1 MHGCSWT
8 HAVLLLLAFPLA
20 GAQPWARCVSSSAN
34 YSAGS
39 TYEANLLSLVYALQQ
54 NASSSPYLF
63 ASGSLGSVYGLMLCR
78 GDISLTDCYDC
89 GNLARRDAQ
98 TACRRRIR
106 DVALCYNQCYV
117 RLSDKN
123 FLASTDNSGLLYLY
137 GGNLSSS
144 DVAGYNRAVTSL
156 LNATV
161 QYAVDNSTRLFA
173 TGEWVGPD
181 PGFSHIYSVAQC
193 AADLS
198 PALCRSCLQD
208 LVGQWWRIFQP
219 NWSGA
224 RIAGSRC
231 TLRSEVGPFY
241 SGAPMLVL
249 PTKAATPPPPGPAP
263 TAAPGIRGGML
274 TTNSLLFRKHDTD
287 LQTHTTNWHTRLTS
301 TNISGRLNSRN

>member
-1 MHGCSWT
+1 
-8 HAVLLLLAFPLA
+8 
-20 GAQPWARCVSSSAN
+20 
-34 YSAGS
+34 
-39 TYEANLLSLVYALQQ
+39 
-54 NASSSPYLF
+54 
-63 ASGSLGSVYGLMLCR
+63 MLCR

-208 LVGQWWRIFQP
+208 LVGQWWTIFQP
-219 NWSGA
+219 NWSGP

-263 TAAPGIRGGML
+263 TAAPAMRGGML
-274 TTNSLLFRKHDTD
+274 TTNSLLF
-287 LQTHTTNWHTRLTS
+287 
-301 TNISGRLNSRN
+301 

>member
-8 HAVLLLLAFPLA
+8 HAVLLLLALPLA
-20 GAQPWARCVSSSAN
+20 GAQPWARCDSSSAN

-39 TYEANLLSLVYALQQ
+39 TYEANLLNLVYTLQR
-54 NASSSPYLF
+54 NASSSASLF

-98 TACRRRIR
+98 TACSRRIR

-123 FLASTDNSGLLYLY
+123 FLASTDNSGELYLY

-144 DVAGYNRAVTSL
+144 DVAGYNRAVTNL

-208 LVGQWWRIFQP
+208 LLGQWWRIFQP

-224 RIAGSRC
+224 RIAGARC
-231 TLRSEVGPFY
+231 TLRENY
-241 SGAPMLVL
+241 
-249 PTKAATPPPPGPAP
+249 
-263 TAAPGIRGGML
+263 
-274 TTNSLLFRKHDTD
+274 FRK
-287 LQTHTTNWHTRLTS
+287 
-301 TNISGRLNSRN
+301 